1 MPTSLTPQ
9 DKVKALTVNN
19 PREQAERAFDLL
31 DVSEETRQDYKYRI
45 GLFLTFMEQ
54 NGFNH
59 NTFLEF
65 KRALAER
72 TDITVSTKNKY
83 LATAKFLKEANRQ
96 EAIPADITQNV
107 KTFSQNKSTNE
118 TDLMTRKLRDLPKQ

>member
-65 KRALAER
+65 KRALA
-72 TDITVSTKNKY
+72 
-83 LATAKFLKEANRQ
+83 
-96 EAIPADITQNV
+96 
-107 KTFSQNKSTNE
+107 
-118 TDLMTRKLRDLPKQ
+118 